1 MLRFH
6 AAHGLVSALALTVAL
21 AATPAFAQSAADL
34 PAVPTGL
41 GQVDSA
47 PVADV
52 PAYVDTGVTNQRGD
66 ACVATLETNAGVRLL
81 SGFLK
86 VWTPRTPFVDADVEA
101 EAKDG
106 CAAVAKSDWE
116 GLPGSATDGT
126 VVDAALHAANI
137 DYVIAA
143 TAARTDAQA
152 VDAYL
157 DDRRGKNAS
166 MVDGLGPLT
175 PAWRSGAWQFTT
187 ITGVPADAT
196 SVKYDDHGNNV
207 GVGSMVDDQPANED
221 LGLAVDLL
229 NLVGVDASTEPTKR
243 YFKYARPWRWS
254 MDVAVVPT
262 LEAAKSST
270 PVKDGGFPS
279 GHTAEAWRNGLTM
292 AYLVPERYQEML
304 TRAYQLGDDRILAG
318 MHSPMDV
325 IGGRMLGTAAVVYNF
340 NMESNAAIK
349 ADAFAQAQSWLMRQT
364 GASSSE
370 ELLAMAHAAP
380 VSEDRFADH
389 AANADYVAARADYG
403 IVAADAA
410 ADAPV
415 VVPKG
420 AEVLLETRLPY
431 LSAEQRRVVLKT
443 TAFPAGNPVMDD
455 AEGYGR
461 LNYFGAA
468 DGYGAFDGDVVVTM
482 DAALGGFN
490 AADSWRNDIAGA
502 GLLTKDGS
510 GSLTLSGDNAYA
522 GGTLVNAGT
531 LVAASPTA
539 LGTGDVYVAG
549 GTLVVDNAALAIGG
563 ALSLTKD
570 AVLALDGAA
579 SLTVAGD
586 VAVDGATL
594 AITTETA
601 QPGPLTV
608 LSGAKL
614 TGSFA
619 SVTVNGQPAD
629 VAFEGQDVIVTT
641 KG

>member
-1 MLRFH
+1 MLRVH
-6 AAHGLVSALALTVAL
+6 PHSGLVSALALIL
-21 AATPAFAQSAADL
+21 AVGSSGVFAQSATTL
-34 PAVPTGL
+34 PAAPTGL
-41 GQVDSA
+41 GQVEMA
-47 PVADV
+47 PVADL
-52 PAYVDTGVTNQRGD
+52 PAFVDTGVTNQRGD
-66 ACVATLETNAGVRLL
+66 ACMATVETNAGVRLL

-106 CAAVAKSDWE
+106 CAAVVKTDWD
-116 GLPGSATDGT
+116 GVPGSATDGA
-126 VVDAALHAANI
+126 VVDAALHNANI
-137 DYVIAA
+137 AYVVAA

-152 VDAYL
+152 IDAYL

-175 PAWRSGAWQFTT
+175 DAWRSGAWQFTT
-187 ITGVPADAT
+187 INGVPADAT

-207 GVGSMVDDQPANED
+207 GVGSLVDDQPANED
-221 LGLAVDLL
+221 LGLAIDLL
-229 NLVGVDASTEPTKR
+229 DLVGVDASTEPTKR

-262 LEAAKSST
+262 LEAAKSDT
-270 PVKDGGFPS
+270 PAKDGGFPS

-292 AYLVPERYQEML
+292 AYLVPQRYQEML

-340 NMESNAAIK
+340 NMAGNEAIK
-349 ADAFAQAQSWLMRQT
+349 ADAYAQAQAWLMRQT
-364 GASSSE
+364 GAE
-370 ELLAMAHAAP
+370 TANELLAAAHAAP
-380 VSEDRFADH
+380 VSADRFADH
-389 AANADYVAARADYG
+389 AANAAYVAARADYG
-403 IVAADAA
+403 IVAADADSKA
-410 ADAPV
+410 AV

-468 DGYGAFDGDVVVTM
+468 DGYGAFDGDVVVSM

-490 AADSWRNDIAGA
+490 AADNWRNDIAGA
-502 GLLTKDGS
+502 GLLSKAGS
-510 GSLTLSGDNAYA
+510 GSLTLSGDNGYA
-522 GGTLVNAGT
+522 GGTLVKDGT
-531 LVAASPTA
+531 LVATSPTA
-539 LGTGDVYVAG
+539 LGTGDVYVEA
-549 GTLVVDNAALAIGG
+549 GTLAVEDTALAIGG
-563 ALSLTKD
+563 ALSLTRD

-579 SLTVAGD
+579 SLVVAGD
-586 VAVDGATL
+586 VVVDGATL
-594 AITTETA
+594 AITLDDA
-601 QPGPLTV
+601 QAGPLTV
-608 LSGAKL
+608 LSGANL
-614 TGSFA
+614 AGSFA
-619 SVTVNGQPAD
+619 SVTVNGEAAD
-629 VAFEGQDVIVTT
+629 IAFEGRDVIVTI